1 MEIDFVVIVVLCEV
15 QREQDT
21 EEQGGINVAC
31 PWRKMGSV
39 SDDGKT
45 MWRVTSMLGAACKP
59 GKALTKAD

>member
-1 MEIDFVVIVVLCEV
+1 MEIDFLVTVALCGV

-21 EEQGGINVAC
+21 QEQGGIHIAC

-45 MWRVTSMLGAACKP
+45 M
-59 GKALTKAD
+59 